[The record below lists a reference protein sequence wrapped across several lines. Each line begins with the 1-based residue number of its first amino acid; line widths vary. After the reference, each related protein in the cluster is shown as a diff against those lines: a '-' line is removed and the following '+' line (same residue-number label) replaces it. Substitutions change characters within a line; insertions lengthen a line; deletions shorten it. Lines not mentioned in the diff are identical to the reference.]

1 MKDQGMRTEGE
12 VFFKQWIERPYLW
25 IKIIVM
31 KVVPVIMVIS
41 IVFDL
46 CDRRYALPILELIFH
61 RSRSDFIG
69 LGSLI
74 FIIWTFSTTLVVFF
88 LGCVNDRRY
97 GIRIIDIVLAE
108 KGAVNELFRLAIW
121 FLLELLI
128 LFWAVLYEKEIT
140 LTVCLAVQIIWM
152 LFFFLMICRET
163 SEFTVRDKIVQ
174 DTVMQ
179 IEVSGTAGKLLYK
192 MMRNIEYENLIETEN
207 FFEVMEELEVR
218 DTVNPVAKSRAV
230 REFTS
235 DFTEYMMKQMND
247 RGRAFSILGNW
258 LTEKYS
264 INIKRGIIKG
274 ILDNAYES
282 CCPKVEEILD
292 LEFEQ
297 KRDIVIWGML
307 YNSFYSKSIGQSYRA
322 ILSEQL
328 KRAVHPSLNPDDEE
342 GIWNIW
348 YDFVSEE
355 NEKSEGGLKE
365 MRLDILWTIMYG
377 RERVNG

>member
-1 MKDQGMRTEGE
+1 MKDQGMRTEE
-12 VFFKQWIERPYLW
+12 EDFLKQWIERPYLW

-108 KGAVNELFRLAIW
+108 KGAVNELFKLAIW

-163 SEFTVRDKIVQ
+163 SEFTIRDKIVQ
-174 DTVMQ
+174 DTEMQ
-179 IEVSGTAGKLLYK
+179 IEISGTAGKLLYK

-207 FFEVMEELEVR
+207 FFEVMEELEAW
-218 DTVNPVAKSRAV
+218 DTVNPAARSRAV

-235 DFTEYMMKQMND
+235 DFTEYMMKQVNN

-258 LTEKYS
+258 LTENYS

-328 KRAVHPSLNPDDEE
+328 KGAVHPSLNPDDEE

-365 MRLDILWTIMYG
+365 MRLEILWTIMYG

>member
-12 VFFKQWIERPYLW
+12 VFLKQWIERPYLW

-108 KGAVNELFRLAIW
+108 KGAVNELFKLAIW

-207 FFEVMEELEVR
+207 FFEVMEELEAR

-247 RGRAFSILGNW
+247 RGRTFSILGNW

>member
-218 DTVNPVAKSRAV
+218 DTVNPVARSRAV

-264 INIKRGIIKG
+264 INIK
-274 ILDNAYES
+274 
-282 CCPKVEEILD
+282 
-292 LEFEQ
+292 
-297 KRDIVIWGML
+297 
-307 YNSFYSKSIGQSYRA
+307 
-322 ILSEQL
+322 
-328 KRAVHPSLNPDDEE
+328 E
-342 GIWNIW
+342 G
-348 YDFVSEE
+348 S
-355 NEKSEGGLKE
+355 
-365 MRLDILWTIMYG
+365 
-377 RERVNG
+377 

>member
-218 DTVNPVAKSRAV
+218 DTVNPVARSRAV

>member
-12 VFFKQWIERPYLW
+12 VFLKQWIERPYLW

-31 KVVPVIMVIS
+31 KVVPVIMAVS

-46 CDRRYALPILELIFH
+46 CNRRYALPILELIFH

-121 FLLELLI
+121 FLMELLI

-163 SEFTVRDKIVQ
+163 SEFTIRDKIVQ

-218 DTVNPVAKSRAV
+218 DTVNPAARSRAV

-235 DFTEYMMKQMND
+235 DFTEYMMKQIND
-247 RGRAFSILGNW
+247 RRRAFSILGNW

-328 KRAVHPSLNPDDEE
+328 KGAVHPSLNSDDEE

-348 YDFVSEE
+348 YDFVLEE
-355 NEKSEGGLKE
+355 NEKPEGGLKE

>member
-218 DTVNPVAKSRAV
+218 DTVNPVARSSAV

>member
-218 DTVNPVAKSRAV
+218 DTVNPVARSRAV

-322 ILSEQL
+322 ILSERL